1 MWKDTLRAAGASA
14 LLLATA
20 GSAQTADLT
29 SDYYGE
35 EGAVYA
41 TSSVDV
47 AYGKLH
53 RRGYYDIRIE
63 RASEPYSFIACKH
76 GARYH
81 IHINAYGDFEQ
92 VDPVGS
98 CGGYGNGYGYSNG
111 YGNGY
116 RNSNGYGYARGY
128 RYSNGY
134 DEGPRYYARRPY
146 YERRYGGYLRPF
158 NDDRSYGYRRVHDD
172 Y

>member
-20 GSAQTADLT
+20 GSAQSADLT

-35 EGAVYA
+35 EGPSYV
-41 TSSVDV
+41 THSVDV

-63 RASEPYSFIACKH
+63 RASEPFSFIACKH

-92 VDPVGS
+92 VDQLGG
-98 CGGYGNGYGYSNG
+98 CGGYGYGSRYSNG
-111 YGNGY
+111 DYGT
-116 RNSNGYGYARGY
+116 

-134 DEGPRYYARRPY
+134 DDGNGYYRRKSY
-146 YERRYGGYLRPF
+146 YGYGQRAGGYLRPF
-158 NDDRSYGYRRVHDD
+158 NEGRFYGYRRVHDD